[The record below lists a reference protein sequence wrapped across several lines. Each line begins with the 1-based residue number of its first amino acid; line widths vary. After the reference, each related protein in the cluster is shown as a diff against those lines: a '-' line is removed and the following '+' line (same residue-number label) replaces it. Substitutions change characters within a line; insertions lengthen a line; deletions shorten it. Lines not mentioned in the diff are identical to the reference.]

1 MNFNLNCPICGEGK
15 GELNISSLEYVCN
28 SCGYVFPQTEELK
41 KHIDK
46 IRASY
51 RVKDETIKS
60 MNNFEVPWNGDEE
73 LIDQIVMEGFQD
85 RIKFMYLPAAPE
97 DSISTRCK
105 GLGEEQSF
113 EDRKEVEN
121 VVKKLKDNNIQPAIL
136 FQRKTNEDVIPYYV
150 EELGVKHFIVG
161 EDKTAFALRERYG
174 KDVHLTASIT
184 KCLLPENYDF
194 YSKERADL
202 YDIFILMFI
211 FNRNLDAIK
220 KLPKNLKYGIMP
232 NSYCLYNCRWYMKHW
247 FVKNEKQWRESQT
260 CRYIRPQSTLDQ
272 RTYIPPK
279 DIWLF
284 DPYIDTYKLVD
295 RTFDTYTIMYHL
307 YNYINANLNYHPPL
321 SANYNEGRGIF
332 ERIFPPQF

>member
-1 MNFNLNCPICGEGK
+1 MSLNFKCPICEEGK
-15 GELNISSLEYVCN
+15 GKLHTDSLEYICDT
-28 SCGYVFPQTEELK
+28 CGYVFPQTEELK
-41 KHIDK
+41 EHIDK
-46 IRASY
+46 IRSSY

-60 MNNFEVPWNGDEE
+60 TNNFEVPWNGDEK
-73 LIDQIVMEGFQD
+73 LIDQIAMENFQD

-105 GLGEEQSF
+105 GLGEEQAF

-161 EDKTAFALRERYG
+161 EDKTAFTLREKYG
-174 KDVHLTASIT
+174 NDVYLTASIT
-184 KCLLPENYDF
+184 KCLLPEDYEF

-220 KLPKNLKYGIMP
+220 KLPTNLKYGIMP

-247 FVKNEKQWRESQT
+247 FVRNEEDWSKSKN
-260 CRYIRPQSTLDQ
+260 CRFERPAAGPNQM
-272 RTYIPPK
+272 TYIAPE
-279 DIWLF
+279 DIWQF

-295 RTFDTYTIMYHL
+295 RTFDTQTIMYHL
-307 YNYINANLNYHPPL
+307 YNYINKDLNYHPP
-321 SANYNEGRGIF
+321 SKVNYNEGRGIF